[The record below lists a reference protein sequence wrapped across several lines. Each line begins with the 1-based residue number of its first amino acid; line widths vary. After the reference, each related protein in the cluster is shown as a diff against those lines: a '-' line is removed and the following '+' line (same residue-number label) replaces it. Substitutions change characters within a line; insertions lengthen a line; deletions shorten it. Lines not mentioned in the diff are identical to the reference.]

1 MIANLEPDLY
11 GPYARASLIADYVEL
26 LALKNPVRR
35 ETVVDFLSDSNGWDL
50 ELIQE
55 SEDNSS
61 DYQETA
67 LSEWHDQAQE
77 KAAIVF
83 ELMEER
89 RCTLA
94 ERYPFAITDGMVS
107 CDPNID
113 YESNP
118 YLAILSLTIAHAFN
132 VSSSQKPTELF
143 EQMVTKVL
151 RDRGLRSV
159 GVAAARRT
167 SNSFSA
173 ALSKACDTVGLKAN
187 PHGAAI
193 RRKAH
198 DEGVDILCHFSW
210 DDDLRANAWVFIGQ
224 VTVGRSDIWVQKIK
238 EPSPLPW
245 ANLVGIQNQPLP
257 FLAVPHHVESPMM
270 EKLGS
275 DGDGVV
281 LDRLRL
287 AKFKCKT
294 DSKERDIIRAVAQE
308 SVEPLSG

>member
-26 LALKNPVRR
+26 LALKNPVHRG
-35 ETVVDFLSDSNGWDL
+35 TVVDFLSDSNGWDL
-50 ELIQE
+50 GLMQE
-55 SEDNSS
+55 SEDNSP

-67 LSEWHDQAQE
+67 LAERHDQAQE
-77 KAAIVF
+77 KADIVF
-83 ELMEER
+83 DLMKER
-89 RCTLA
+89 CCTLA

-113 YESNP
+113 YESSP
-118 YLAILSLTIAHAFN
+118 YLAILSLTIAHAFK

-143 EQMVTKVL
+143 EQVVTKVL

-187 PHGAAI
+187 PHGAPI
-193 RRKAH
+193 RKRAH
-198 DEGVDILCHFSW
+198 DEGVDILCHSSW

-224 VTVGRSDIWVQKIK
+224 VTVGRSDIWIQKIK
-238 EPSPLPW
+238 EPSPKTW
-245 ANLVGIQNQPLP
+245 AALVGIQNRPLP

-281 LDRLRL
+281 LDRIRL
-287 AKFKCKT
+287 VRFKNGN
-294 DSKERDIIRAVAQE
+294 DHEEREIIRAVAQE
-308 SVEPLSG
+308 CVEPLLG

>member
-1 MIANLEPDLY
+1 MITSPEPDTY
-11 GPYARASLIADYVEL
+11 GQYARASLIADYVEL
-26 LALKNPVRR
+26 LALKNPVQRG
-35 ETVVDFLSDSNGWDL
+35 TVVDFLSDSNGWDL
-50 ELIQE
+50 GLMQE
-55 SEDNSS
+55 SGDNSS

-67 LSEWHDQAQE
+67 LSERHAQAQE
-77 KAAIVF
+77 KATVIF
-83 ELMEER
+83 DLMEER

-94 ERYPFAITDGMVS
+94 ERYPFTITDGVVS
-107 CDPNID
+107 CDSNFD
-113 YESNP
+113 HESSP
-118 YLAILSLTIAHAFN
+118 YLAMLSLTVAHAFN

-143 EQMVTKVL
+143 EQMVVKVL
-151 RDRGLRSV
+151 RDRGLKSA

-167 SNSFSA
+167 GKSFPV

-193 RRKAH
+193 RREAH
-198 DEGVDILCHFSW
+198 DEGVDVLCHFSW

-224 VTVGRSDIWVQKIK
+224 VTVGRSDIWIQKIK
-238 EPSPLPW
+238 EPSPQTW
-245 ANLVGIQNQPLP
+245 AKLVGIQNRPLP
-257 FLAVPHHVESPMM
+257 FLAVPHHVDSPMM

-308 SVEPLSG
+308 CVEPLSG